1 MKGLIFFV
9 YITTNLGK
17 TTLYV
22 GVTNDLSS
30 RMNEH
35 YQNRGNKETFAGK
48 YFCYNLLYYETFMD
62 ITQAILREKELKN
75 LTRSKKED
83 LIRESNPK
91 WDFIKI

>member
-1 MKGLIFFV
+1 MKGLIYFV
-9 YITTNLGK
+9 YITTNPGK
-17 TTLYV
+17 TTLYI
-22 GVTNDLSS
+22 GVTNDLSA
-30 RMNEH
+30 RLYQH

-62 ITQAILREKELKN
+62 MNQAILREKELKN

-83 LIRESNPK
+83 LIRSSNPK